1 MTPHLHFASSLLA
14 GFIALTALTASP
26 APVQAQ
32 GTADVEAKFIAMLDN
47 ATLKGSW
54 APVAQG
60 KLGGEKGNDVYH
72 IARAQKSAD
81 GKWSIVTKIN
91 YGGRQVEFPMPC
103 DVKFAGDTAVLILEN
118 VPSGPGGAKWSARVM
133 FFDDVYAGR
142 WYETTNKEHGGTING
157 TITRA
162 K

>member
-1 MTPHLHFASSLLA
+1 MSRHLKFASSLLA
-14 GFIALTALTASP
+14 GLFAFAALLASTTP
-26 APVQAQ
+26 AAAQ

-72 IARAQKSAD
+72 IARAQKSTD

-142 WYETTNKEHGGTING
+142 WYETTNKDHGGTING

>member
-1 MTPHLHFASSLLA
+1 MKLLLTSRDSFVVGLLTFAAL
-14 GFIALTALTASP
+14 ALTSCPT
-26 APVQAQ
+26 QAQ
-32 GTADVEAKFIAMLDN
+32 GNADVEAKFIAMLQN
-47 ATLKGSW
+47 ATLRGSW

-60 KLGGEKGNDVYH
+60 KLGGEKGNDVYR

-81 GKWSIVTKIN
+81 GKWAIVTKIN

-103 DVKFAGDTAVLILEN
+103 DVKFAGDTAVLILDN

-142 WYETTNKEHGGTING
+142 WWETTNKDHGGTING
-157 TITRA
+157 TITRGQ
-162 K
+162 